1 MSRLGVGDRHDGQ
14 HRREHE
20 PPHRATVA
28 CAFLGAALAAGCH
41 ENVGDIDGVF
51 YDGDGRTV
59 HCAVNL
65 DDDAHNSLASIDSA
79 LDRAAARGEV
89 AELYA
94 HSPGRTVPISVVE
107 HVLTGARDRGLAF
120 VTYADF
126 AAGDGT
132 GPGLALS
139 FDDTSVD
146 DWHAMR
152 PQFQAVGARI
162 TFFVSRYPGVK
173 PAQRAKLTELAADG
187 HAIEAH
193 SINHLRGPEYVEDH
207 GLAAYIA
214 DEVVPSIEQL
224 RTDGHPV
231 TSFAYPFGART
242 DEIDRAVL
250 EHVAIVRSISFTLT
264 GPVVDHCPR

>member
-1 MSRLGVGDRHDGQ
+1 VI
-14 HRREHE
+14 
-20 PPHRATVA
+20 
-28 CAFLGAALAAGCH
+28 GAALAAGCQ
-41 ENVGDIDGVF
+41 ENIGGIDGVF
-51 YDGDGRTV
+51 YNGDGRSV

-65 DDDAHNSLASIDSA
+65 DDDAHNSLASFDSA
-79 LDRAAARGEV
+79 LDRAAMRGEV

-94 HSPGRTVPISVVE
+94 HSPGGTVPISVVE
-107 HVLTGARDRGLAF
+107 HVLTGAHERGLAF

-126 AAGDGT
+126 AAGVGT

-146 DWHAMR
+146 AWYAMR

-162 TFFVSRYPGVK
+162 TFFVSRYAALRPE
-173 PAQRAKLTELAADG
+173 QHAKLHELAADG

-193 SINHLRGPEYVEDH
+193 SVLHLRAPEYVEDH

-214 DEVVPSIEQL
+214 DEALPSIQ
-224 RTDGHPV
+224 RMRDDGFPV

-242 DEIDRAVL
+242 HEIDEAVL
-250 EHVAIVRSISFTLT
+250 EHVAILRSISFTYT